1 MMFSQEDGDEE
12 EQEAEALR
20 GLVKLTA
27 AAGDGL
33 R

>member
-1 MMFSQEDGDEE
+1 MNEGDNGDEE
-12 EQEAEALR
+12 EQEAEELR

-27 AAGDGL
+27 AAEGGP

>member
-12 EQEAEALR
+12 EQEAEELR

-27 AAGDGL
+27 AAEDGP